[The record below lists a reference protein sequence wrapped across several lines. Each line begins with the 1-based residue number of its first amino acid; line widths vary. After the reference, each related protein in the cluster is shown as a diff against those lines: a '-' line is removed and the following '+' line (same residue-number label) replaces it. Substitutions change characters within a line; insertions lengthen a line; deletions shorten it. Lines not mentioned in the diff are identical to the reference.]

1 MVLVVAPSDV
11 ERARRTLLRPDENRS
26 EKVAAGGAE
35 RWASVRAGLAEVSPA
50 AKLVLVHDGARPF
63 VTREVVERTLAAAAA
78 HGAAIAA
85 LPSTDTLKEV
95 AADRSVTATLDRSRI
110 WQVQTPQAFRRELLV
125 RAHEAVAPG
134 TTATDEAAL
143 VERLGHPVKVVL
155 GDANNRKITRPE
167 DLVWAEGVLAQRS
180 GGTDPE
186 MEFRSGVGY
195 DAHPLVAGRPLILA
209 GVLFPGEPGLL
220 GHSDADVVCHA
231 ICDALLGA
239 AAAGDIGR
247 HFPDSDP
254 QFAGANSLSLLA
266 RVAELVRAEGWE
278 IGNVDTVVV
287 AERPRL
293 ADRVA
298 EMRGALAEAMS
309 IGITRVSVKGKTTE
323 GMGFTGRRE
332 GMVAHAIGTL
342 HRRRVLSVSST

>member
-1 MVLVVAPSDV
+1 MVLLVAPSDV
-11 ERARRTLLRPDENRS
+11 ERARRTLLRPDGDRT
-26 EKVAAGGAE
+26 EKVAAGGTE
-35 RWASVRAGLAEVSPA
+35 RCASVRAGLAEVSPA
-50 AKLVLVHDGARPF
+50 AELVLVHDGARPF
-63 VTREVVERTLAAAAA
+63 VTPELVARTLAAAAA
-78 HGAAIAA
+78 HGAAVAA

-95 AADRSVTATLDRSRI
+95 AEDWSVTATLDRSHI

-125 RAHEAVAPG
+125 RAHAAAEPGAP
-134 TTATDEAAL
+134 ATDDAAL

-167 DLVWAEGVLAQRS
+167 DLVWAEGVLAQRA
-180 GGTDPE
+180 GEEGLET
-186 MEFRSGVGY
+186 EFRSGVGY
-195 DAHPLVAGRPLILA
+195 DAHPLVEGRPLILA

-266 RVAELVRAEGWE
+266 RVAEMVRAEGWE

-298 EMRGALAEAMS
+298 EMRGALAEAMN
-309 IGITRVSVKGKTTE
+309 IGVMRVSVKGKTTE

-342 HRRRVLSVSST
+342 HRRRDISVSST